1 MSLTQLQKADAGRS
15 KFKTNLVHKESS
27 RAACIQE
34 TMYQAKQAAGEVLLA
49 ASGSMKDTEGDFMLG
64 STPDRT
70 QE

>member
-1 MSLTQLQKADAGRS
+1 MQADRNS
-15 KFKTNLVHKESS
+15 RPILSTKKVQELHK
-27 RAACIQE
+27 E